1 MTRSAPSPESRYRP
15 VPTASASPVGLGLRV
30 MPLRVEEQHV
40 LIVVGEAD
48 LDTAD
53 QLRDQLTDALAGR
66 PPALRVELRSL
77 DFCDLS
83 GLDALHD
90 AARTAARAGVY
101 LTFSG
106 VSAQLAWMHRT
117 FPASDS
123 PPTHP
128 DPAAAAPRTWAGEPT
143 STRPSALSPPAEP
156 ADAIVPLRGSPGS
169 PASPS
174 LTATPSGEDH
184 GVGTA
189 PEWAAAA
196 RRGRQGAKS
205 VGAQADAGELLH
217 AVPLGDATRSAVCGA
232 RVSGVRALWDPWDQ
246 RQRCPGCIRRVT
258 SRQARDD
265 QFDTSPRRA
274 TR

>member
-15 VPTASASPVGLGLRV
+15 VPGATSQPVGVGLRV
-30 MPLRVEEQHV
+30 MPLRVAEQHV

-90 AARTAARAGVY
+90 AARTAALAGVY

-117 FPASDS
+117 FPPSDS
-123 PPTHP
+123 PSPHP
-128 DPAAAAPRTWAGEPT
+128 DPMAAAPQVWAGGPT
-143 STRPSALSPPAEP
+143 TS
-156 ADAIVPLRGSPGS
+156 
-169 PASPS
+169 
-174 LTATPSGEDH
+174 
-184 GVGTA
+184 
-189 PEWAAAA
+189 
-196 RRGRQGAKS
+196 
-205 VGAQADAGELLH
+205 
-217 AVPLGDATRSAVCGA
+217 
-232 RVSGVRALWDPWDQ
+232 VRA
-246 RQRCPGCIRRVT
+246 GSIRAPKRELRKVV
-258 SRQARDD
+258 
-265 QFDTSPRRA
+265 P
-274 TR
+274 